1 MRFAGGSAVGW
12 LQQDGLTYVPHDS
25 RSGDWSNRGHT
36 AKCFSSS
43 RKTAQ
48 VCARGAWMCPGRD
61 RRGHLERMLRTGTL
75 SYSACVSGKGKLQGG
90 PGSGDGATETES

>member
-1 MRFAGGSAVGW
+1 
-12 LQQDGLTYVPHDS
+12 
-25 RSGDWSNRGHT
+25 
-36 AKCFSSS
+36 
-43 RKTAQ
+43 
-48 VCARGAWMCPGRD
+48 MCPGRD